1 MNTKAKDNGMN
12 ITFRNFVKD
21 DRDTFFGMV
30 KKFYAPPAVLHFPS
44 DEVMLSAF
52 DAAIDMPQYVKGYLF
67 ECDGKPAGYAMVS
80 LKFETEVGGI
90 AAWIEELFVEEEFR
104 GKGIGTEFF
113 EFLKKE
119 HSGKIRR
126 IRLEAGEDNLDAIR
140 LYKRLGFEFLDY
152 RQMVIDKDF

>member
-1 MNTKAKDNGMN
+1 ME
-12 ITFRNFVKD
+12 ITFRNFVKE
-21 DRDTFFGMV
+21 DRESFFVMV

-52 DAAIDMPQYVKGYLF
+52 DAAIEMPEFVKGILF

-80 LKFETEVGGI
+80 LKFETEVGGL

-104 GKGIGTEFF
+104 GKGIGSRFF
-113 EFLKKE
+113 EFLAEEFK
-119 HSGKIRR
+119 GKIKR

>member
-1 MNTKAKDNGMN
+1 MK
-12 ITFRNFVKD
+12 ITFRNFVKE
-21 DRDTFFGMV
+21 DRESFFVMV

-52 DAAIDMPQYVKGYLF
+52 DAAIEMPEFVKGILF

-80 LKFETEVGGI
+80 LKFETEVGGL
-90 AAWIEELFVEEEFR
+90 AAWIEELLVEEEFR
-104 GKGIGTEFF
+104 GKGIGSRFF
-113 EFLKKE
+113 EFLAEEFK
-119 HSGKIRR
+119 GKIKR

>member
-1 MNTKAKDNGMN
+1 MNV
-12 ITFRNFVKD
+12 TFKNFVKE
-21 DRDTFFGMV
+21 DRETFFAMV

-52 DAAIDMPQYVKGYLF
+52 DASIEMPQYVKGYLF
-67 ECDGKPAGYAMVS
+67 ECGGKPAGYAMVS

-119 HSGKIRR
+119 FSGKLKR

>member
-1 MNTKAKDNGMN
+1 ME
-12 ITFRNFVKD
+12 ITFRNFVKE
-21 DRDTFFGMV
+21 DRESFFVMV

-52 DAAIDMPQYVKGYLF
+52 DAAIEMPEFVKGYLF

-80 LKFETEVGGI
+80 LKFETEVGGL

-104 GKGIGTEFF
+104 GKGIGSRFF
-113 EFLKKE
+113 EFLAEEFK
-119 HSGKIRR
+119 GKIKR

-140 LYKRLGFEFLDY
+140 LYKRLGFEPLDY
-152 RQMVIDKDF
+152 KQMVIDKDF